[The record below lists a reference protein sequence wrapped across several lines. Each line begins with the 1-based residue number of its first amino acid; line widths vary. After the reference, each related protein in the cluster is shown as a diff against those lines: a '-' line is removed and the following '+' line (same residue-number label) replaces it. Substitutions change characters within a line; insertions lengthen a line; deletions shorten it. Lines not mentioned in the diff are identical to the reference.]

1 MRKEESMI
9 KLRRKKENKMKKILY
24 IIFFLTFLIDSVS
37 FAESKLEKI
46 KNKIKSSEDKL
57 IGKVWGDKDCSQ
69 YSTKTFK
76 GLSNYNKC
84 KKGIDPNEEKSI
96 FLLKKSKKNEK
107 FDPNKPCDEYSTK
120 SFTGLAAKMKCK
132 RAKKN

>member
-1 MRKEESMI
+1 
-9 KLRRKKENKMKKILY
+9 MKKILY
-24 IIFFLTFLIDSVS
+24 IIFFLTFLIDSV
-37 FAESKLEKI
+37 AYGESKLEKI

-132 RAKKN
+132 RAQKN

>member
-1 MRKEESMI
+1 MI
-9 KLRRKKENKMKKILY
+9 KIRRKKRNKMKKILY

-37 FAESKLEKI
+37 YAESKLEKI

-107 FDPNKPCDEYSTK
+107 FDPDKPCDEYSTK

>member
-1 MRKEESMI
+1 MI
-9 KLRRKKENKMKKILY
+9 KIRRRKKNKMKKILY
-24 IIFFLTFLIDSVS
+24 ITLFFTLLINSVS
-37 FAESKLEKI
+37 FAESKLEKV
-46 KNKIKSSEDKL
+46 KNKIKGVENKM

-76 GLSNYNKC
+76 GLSDYKKC
-84 KKGIDPNEEKSI
+84 KSGLDPSEDKSI
-96 FLLKKSKKNEK
+96 FLWEKSKKSKK

-120 SFTGLAAKMKCK
+120 TFTGLAAKMKCK

>member
-1 MRKEESMI
+1 MI
-9 KLRRKKENKMKKILY
+9 KIRRKKKNKMKKIFY
-24 IIFFLTFLIDSVS
+24 ILFLLS
-37 FAESKLEKI
+37 FMFANASYAETKLEKI
-46 KNKIKSSEDKL
+46 KNKIKSGEDKL

-76 GLSNYNKC
+76 GLSDYKKC

-96 FLLKKSKKNEK
+96 FLWKKSKKDKK
-107 FDPNKPCDEYSTK
+107 FDPNKSCDDYSTK
-120 SFTGLAAKMKCK
+120 TFTGLAAKMKCK

>member
-1 MRKEESMI
+1 MI

-24 IIFFLTFLIDSVS
+24 IIFFLTFLFDSVS

-46 KNKIKSSEDKL
+46 KNKIKGAEDKV
-57 IGKVWGDKDCSQ
+57 IGKVWGDRDCSQ

-76 GLSNYNKC
+76 GLSDYNKC
-84 KKGIDPNEEKSI
+84 KKGLDPTEESSI
-96 FLLKKSKKNEK
+96 FLWKKSKKNNK
-107 FDPNKPCDEYSTK
+107 FDPNKSCDEYSTK
-120 SFTGLAAKMKCK
+120 TFTGLAAKIKCK

>member
-1 MRKEESMI
+1 
-9 KLRRKKENKMKKILY
+9 MKIFFN
-24 IIFFLTFLIDSVS
+24 IIFFILISLFMNNIS

-46 KNKIKSSEDKL
+46 KNKIKAGENKIFSK
-57 IGKVWGDKDCSQ
+57 IWGDKDCSQ

-76 GLSNYNKC
+76 GLSDYKKC
-84 KKGIDPNEEKSI
+84 KEGLNPSDDKSI
-96 FLLKKSKKNEK
+96 FLWKKSEKKK

-120 SFTGLAAKMKCK
+120 TFSGLAAKLKCK